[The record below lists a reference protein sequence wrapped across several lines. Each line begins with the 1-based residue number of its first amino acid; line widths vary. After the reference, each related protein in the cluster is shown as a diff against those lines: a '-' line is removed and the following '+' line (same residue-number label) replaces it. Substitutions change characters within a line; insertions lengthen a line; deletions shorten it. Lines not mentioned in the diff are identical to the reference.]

1 MINNAKQIC
10 PNSFRKSTFVY
21 KANISNN
28 RERWIMMKIFV
39 GGKTTISSS
48 PTNTKGRH
56 FSKNHCTK
64 QGEESKT
71 AFSRFHIL
79 NNRCVWFLSSLPKG
93 QRSINKS
100 NIYLLKSNT
109 TGLSMLSRKNTSM
122 AGCKIHSK
130 VKIKDDVLHPV
141 VLKSFLTKI
150 WLKPNLF
157 SN

>member
-1 MINNAKQIC
+1 MATRAGLCLRICFLREWTNKQKREAFNLWSDKKLLCKSNYLMINNAKQIC
-10 PNSFRKSTFVY
+10 PNSFRISTFGY

-28 RERWIMMKIFV
+28 RERWIMMKIFI

-79 NNRCVWFLSSLPKG
+79 NNRCVWFLSSLP
-93 QRSINKS
+93 QREINK
-100 NIYLLKSNT
+100 
-109 TGLSMLSRKNTSM
+109 
-122 AGCKIHSK
+122 
-130 VKIKDDVLHPV
+130 DQ
-141 VLKSFLTKI
+141 
-150 WLKPNLF
+150 
-157 SN
+157 